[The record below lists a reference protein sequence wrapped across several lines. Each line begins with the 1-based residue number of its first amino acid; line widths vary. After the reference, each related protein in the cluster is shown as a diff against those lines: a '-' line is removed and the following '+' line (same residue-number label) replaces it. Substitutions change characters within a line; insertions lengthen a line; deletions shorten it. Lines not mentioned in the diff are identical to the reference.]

1 MQQGLLNFRFLE
13 NLSDFK
19 PIVNG
24 KKMFY
29 LFLFWVKWTIRMI
42 YGLLFFFSPI
52 RQMDM
57 EHGFYFLF
65 LICVT
70 FYFYAW
76 KFVVRT

>member
-24 KKMFY
+24 KNV
-29 LFLFWVKWTIRMI
+29 LFAFILGQKDDKNDIWIIT
-42 YGLLFFFSPI
+42 FFSPI

-76 KFVVRT
+76 KLW